1 MSDWQQ
7 QGQGGGAAEESGSNG
22 GGVAEGQS
30 ENEAPREDAP
40 NPTQDAIDQDGP
52 SDKPADVGGWED
64 NEPSTHAGEAGQAS
78 EPI

>member
-22 GGVAEGQS
+22 GGMEEGQS

-40 NPTQDAIDQDGP
+40 NPTQEAIDEGGA
-52 SDKPADVGGWED
+52 SDQPVDIGWED
-64 NEPSTHAGEAGQAS
+64 NEPSTHAGEAGQAD
-78 EPI
+78 EPA